1 MSLALTFDPGA
12 VLVSGCGRVG
22 AGVVRVLA
30 QAGVPVLFTYNR
42 DAARAAELAAFVEA
56 AGGRVKARQMDLT
69 DTGSI
74 KAALEDAADFGGG
87 VRHIVSSGGPM
98 MPFGPM
104 ADLDAKHV
112 AAFFDADAM
121 GSLRLAQ
128 AAIPHLRDSGGSI
141 AFCTTI
147 ANFRIVNYD
156 GASPF
161 SKGAVEALMRQ
172 IAYEEAK
179 YKIRSNSVAVSW
191 VSDLSR
197 EEQFKDVSAAPE
209 PQLTYINALINQ
221 MYDGTPLERPA
232 MSDEAGYLF
241 AFLASQQAAYLTG
254 QTFRFDGGFALGG
267 PENA

>member
-12 VLVSGCGRVG
+12 MLVSGCGRVG
-22 AGVVRVLA
+22 AGVVRILA
-30 QAGVPVLFTYNR
+30 QAGVPVVFTYNR
-42 DAARAAELAAFVEA
+42 DAGRAEELVQAVEA
-56 AGGRVKARQMDLT
+56 AGGRVKARRMDLT
-69 DTGSI
+69 DTDSI
-74 KAALEDAADFGGG
+74 KAALEDAAEFGGG

-104 ADLDAKHV
+104 ADLDSKAI
-112 AAFFDADAM
+112 ADFFDADAM

-128 AAIPHLRDSGGSI
+128 AAIPYLRKDGGSI
-141 AFCTTI
+141 TFCTTI
-147 ANFRIVNYD
+147 ANYRIVNLD

-179 YKIRSNSVAVSW
+179 SKIRSNSVAVSW
-191 VSDLSR
+191 VSDLSK
-197 EEQFKDVSAAPE
+197 EAQTADYDAAPE
-209 PQLTYINALINQ
+209 PTRSYVYALINQ
-221 MYDGTPLERPA
+221 MYDGTPLARPA

-254 QTFRFDGGFALGG
+254 QSFRFDGGFALGG
-267 PENA
+267 PENR

>member
-12 VLVSGCGRVG
+12 MLVSGCGRVG

-42 DAARAAELAAFVEA
+42 DSARADDLVRAVEA
-56 AGGRVKARQMDLT
+56 AGGRVRARRMDLA
-69 DTGSI
+69 DTNSI
-74 KAALEDAADFGGG
+74 KAALDDAASFGGG
-87 VRHIVSSGGPM
+87 LRHIVSSGGPM

-104 ADLDAKHV
+104 AELDPKAV
-112 AAFFDADAM
+112 ADFFDADAM
-121 GSLRLAQ
+121 GALRLAQ
-128 AAIPHLRDSGGSI
+128 TAIPYLRKDGGSI
-141 AFCTTI
+141 SFCTTI
-147 ANFRIVNYD
+147 ANFRIVNLD

-179 YKIRSNSVAVSW
+179 SKIRSNSVAVSW
-191 VSDLSR
+191 VSDLSK
-197 EEQFKDVSAAPE
+197 EEQFKDVSVAPE
-209 PQLTYINALINQ
+209 PQLTYINSLINQ

-232 MSDEAGYLF
+232 LSDEAGYLF

>member
-12 VLVSGCGRVG
+12 MLVSGCGRTG

-30 QAGVPVLFTYNR
+30 QAGVPVLFTYNS
-42 DAARAAELAAFVEA
+42 DASRAADLVQVVEA

-69 DTGSI
+69 DGASI
-74 KAALEDAADFGGG
+74 KAALEDAASFGGG

-104 ADLDAKHV
+104 ATLDAK
-112 AAFFDADAM
+112 AIGAFFEADAM
-121 GSLRLAQ
+121 GALRLAQ
-128 AAIPHLRDSGGSI
+128 TAIPFLRDSGGSI
-141 AFCTTI
+141 SFCTTI
-147 ANFRIVNYD
+147 ANFRIVDFD

-179 YKIRSNSVAVSW
+179 HRIRSNSVAVSW

-197 EEQFKDVSAAPE
+197 EEQMKDLSAAPE
-209 PQLTYINALINQ
+209 PTLSYLYALVDQ
-221 MYDGTPLERPA
+221 MYAGTPLQRPA
-232 MSDEAGYLF
+232 RSDEAGYLF

-267 PENA
+267 PENV

>member
-1 MSLALTFDPGA
+1 
-12 VLVSGCGRVG
+12 LVK
-22 AGVVRVLA
+22 A
-30 QAGVPVLFTYNR
+30 
-42 DAARAAELAAFVEA
+42 VEA
-56 AGGRVKARQMDLT
+56 EGGRVKARQMDLT
-69 DTGSI
+69 DPSSI
-74 KAALEDAADFGGG
+74 KAALEDALSFGGG

-104 ADLDAKHV
+104 ATLDAG
-112 AAFFDADAM
+112 AIGAFFEADAM
-121 GSLRLAQ
+121 GALRLAQ
-128 AAIPHLRDSGGSI
+128 GAIPYLRESGGSI
-141 AFCTTI
+141 SFCTTI
-147 ANFRIVNYD
+147 ANFRIVDLD

-179 YKIRSNSVAVSW
+179 NGVRSNSVAVSW

-197 EEQFKDVSAAPE
+197 EQQMADLSVAPE
-209 PQLTYINALINQ
+209 PTLTYLYSLVDQ
-221 MYDGTPLERPA
+221 MYAGTPLERPA
-232 MSDEAGYLF
+232 RSDEAGYLF